1 MSVLFAPGFKASRD
15 KGFIMQQA
23 IDQLL
28 EQPGIWRATD
38 QGGTRDHASERH
50 IPTGFSA
57 LDSVLPGGGLPPAAL
72 TEILHGRHGMGE
84 LQLLMPALARLS
96 RGGRWIA
103 MVAPPF
109 LPYAP
114 ALAAQGL
121 DLSRVLTVHPG
132 EASQSL
138 WAVEQALRSG
148 TCAAV
153 LLWPRQCDER
163 SLRRLQLA
171 AEAGDSL
178 GLLFREQTAAQQRS
192 PAALRLML
200 EDSSRER
207 LNVRILKCRGTP
219 AGSISL
225 DHWAGSP
232 VRQQQALPLEP

>member
-1 MSVLFAPGFKASRD
+1 
-15 KGFIMQQA
+15 MQQA

-28 EQPGIWRATD
+28 EQPSIWRATERS
-38 QGGTRDHASERH
+38 GAFNHASTRH
-50 IPTGFSA
+50 IPTGFST
-57 LDSVLPGGGLPPAAL
+57 LDNALPGGGLPPGAL
-72 TEILHGRHGMGE
+72 TEILHSHHGVGE

-121 DLSRVLTVHPG
+121 DLSRVLTIHPG
-132 EASQSL
+132 DADQGL

-153 LLWPRQCDER
+153 LVWPRQCDER

-178 GLLFREQTAAQQRS
+178 GLLFREATAAQQRS
-192 PAALRLML
+192 PAALRIML
-200 EDSSRER
+200 EGNSAER
-207 LNVRILKCRGTP
+207 LDVRILKCRGTP
-219 AGSISL
+219 AGRISL
-225 DHWAGSP
+225 DSWAGASM
-232 VRQQQALPLEP
+232 RQQQALPLEQ